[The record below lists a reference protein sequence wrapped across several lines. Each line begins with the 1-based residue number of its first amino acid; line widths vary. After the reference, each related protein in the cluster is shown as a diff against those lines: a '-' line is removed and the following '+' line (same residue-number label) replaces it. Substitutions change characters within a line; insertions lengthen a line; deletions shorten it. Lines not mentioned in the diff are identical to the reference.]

1 MRSNIK
7 TIILYAVLIIGIII
21 VASSVLRNIN
31 ADTKL
36 EYSEIIDLF
45 YEDKVEK
52 FEINSRNILTVKTIP
67 EKTEDGQIIEGKTY
81 TRTLRSLELFLYDI
95 KDYLDGHREG
105 KIQNLQTYDIAE
117 PAKTSWLL
125 SFLPYIIV
133 IVVMIVFWIFI
144 MNKSGS
150 GMGNIANF
158 GKSRARMA
166 EPDKK
171 RVLFSDVAGADE
183 EKEELREIVEFLK
196 NPDKYRKL
204 GAKIPQVSFSKDLP
218 EQVRPCLQKQ

>member
-67 EKTEDGQIIEGKTY
+67 EKTEVGQIIEGKTY
-81 TRTLRSLELFLYDI
+81 TRTLRSL
-95 KDYLDGHREG
+95 
-105 KIQNLQTYDIAE
+105 
-117 PAKTSWLL
+117 
-125 SFLPYIIV
+125 
-133 IVVMIVFWIFI
+133 
-144 MNKSGS
+144 
-150 GMGNIANF
+150 
-158 GKSRARMA
+158 
-166 EPDKK
+166 
-171 RVLFSDVAGADE
+171 
-183 EKEELREIVEFLK
+183 
-196 NPDKYRKL
+196 
-204 GAKIPQVSFSKDLP
+204 
-218 EQVRPCLQKQ
+218 

>member
-105 KIQNLQTYDIAE
+105 KIQNLQTYDSGTGKNIMALII
-117 PAKTSWLL
+117 PAVYNSHRRND
-125 SFLPYIIV
+125 SFLDIHHEQI
-133 IVVMIVFWIFI
+133 
-144 MNKSGS
+144 
-150 GMGNIANF
+150 
-158 GKSRARMA
+158 R
-166 EPDKK
+166 K
-171 RVLFSDVAGADE
+171 RNG
-183 EKEELREIVEFLK
+183 
-196 NPDKYRKL
+196 
-204 GAKIPQVSFSKDLP
+204 
-218 EQVRPCLQKQ
+218 